1 MNYDLQIVDM
11 AGAMPEHSQ
20 VIVNF
25 VAAVRKQLK
34 NSTCYV
40 FSDNVQYKFKDD
52 HGEDKIVIPDA
63 SINCRVKSR
72 RGNTFI
78 DAPRFVMEVIS
89 PSTEQ
94 YDRSEKMDIYRQQEI
109 EEYWIVNWREKKIEI
124 YELDYDNGIPN
135 YYLWKVITEQNK
147 EELRIVHFPA
157 VTISFDDL
165 FDEVEL

>member
-1 MNYDLQIVDM
+1 MQIVDM

-40 FSDNVQYKFKDD
+40 FSDNVQYKFKDNR
-52 HGEDKIVIPDA
+52 GEDKIVIPDA

-109 EEYWIVNWREKKIEI
+109 EEYWIVNWREKKIEV
-124 YELDYDNGIPN
+124 YELDYENGIPN

-147 EELRIVHFPA
+147 EELKMVHFPA
-157 VTISFDDL
+157 VKIAFDDL